1 MQVEGLFWRLNSSF
15 IRRLKSPLQKNH
27 YIDSKGLVLSKF
39 FLLLFFISFYKL
51 DAMEYICKE
60 FNPSKFKL
68 SIEYS
73 RDSDSEML
81 TPKKDI
87 KKIRQYI
94 KNSKTDI
101 DKFILCF
108 DKKNQKDEENT
119 GSVSIYI
126 NKKGHQ
132 YSTLMDCFIEDDED
146 FNKSVYICPIE
157 CDGGGLY
164 IDKNFNM
171 RLYDGGL
178 YIERALD
185 ISAPYFVIDI
195 SIQQNKKEYL
205 KPIKDANPKLYK
217 ISMKWVDSDKYK
229 SKKGLYICYSYKD
242 NGKYEGCGEYNRDC
256 QDIGLMHFGHYPNIQ
271 EAKKALNRCKHSKPK
286 KDYVDNP
293 RGKFVCYDEIDDFGV
308 YQGCFRSKK
317 SCKLIN
323 KKRFGKYLNR
333 DEVFKGYLRC
343 VNSMPFYKR

>member
-1 MQVEGLFWRLNSSF
+1 M
-15 IRRLKSPLQKNH
+15 IKS
-27 YIDSKGLVLSKF
+27 I
-39 FLLLFFISFYKL
+39 LLLFTLLIYKL
-51 DAMEYICKE
+51 NALGYVCKE
-60 FNPSKFKL
+60 YEPSKFKL

-73 RDSDSEML
+73 TDSDSEML
-81 TPKKDI
+81 TPQSDI
-87 KKIRQYI
+87 KKIKQYI

-108 DKKNQKDEENT
+108 DKKEQKDGENT
-119 GSVSIYI
+119 SLVSIHI
-126 NKKGHQ
+126 DKNGHQ
-132 YSTLMDCFIEDDED
+132 YSAFMDCFIGNNGD
-146 FNKSVYICPIE
+146 FNKSIYICSIE

-164 IDKNFNM
+164 IDEDFNM

-185 ISAPYFVIDI
+185 ISVPYFVIDM

-205 KPIKDANPKLYK
+205 KPIKDVNPKLYK

-242 NGKYEGCGEYNRDC
+242 NEKYEDCEEYNRDC
-256 QDIGLMHFGHYPNIQ
+256 REIGLMRFGHYPNIQ
-271 EAKKALNRCKHSKPK
+271 EAKKALNRCQHSKPK

-293 RGKFVCYDEIDDFGV
+293 RGKFVCYDVIDDFGV

-323 KKRFGKYLNR
+323 KKRFGKYPNR
-333 DEVFKGYLRC
+333 DEAFKGYLKC
-343 VNSMPFYKR
+343 VNSIPFYKR